1 MGLVLFA
8 VALAVAAWAG
18 LGVVLLLADPVP
30 GRDPI
35 GRVELLCLTV
45 LYGLGVMTLLSF
57 AVGALTDV
65 NTRAPVTAMCALIGA
80 AGVWRRRE
88 LLRASVR
95 LRPIGLGALATV
107 LAIGATSAV
116 VWWFARHQ
124 PLGWDGAVIWEFK
137 AQMAFDNGGRIP
149 PEYYRDPT
157 RLWSHPSYPPFMPLT
172 EAWVYG
178 WWRGPH
184 QQHIKALFPV
194 FFVVA
199 AGMLHAGCARLG
211 GARRWV
217 AVLAPVLLLSVPMVV
232 FGEGGASS
240 GYVDFPLAAC
250 FLAAVVHTVHHART
264 GSAQSLRFAG
274 TLAALLPWMKQEGL
288 VLFATVVLM
297 LLVATIARRPSPT
310 QWRPIGRAAAWA
322 MVPGVVVLGTWR
334 MYLRHIDAELHDEY
348 LPFTLDTLRTNADR
362 TSTIA
367 GSLWDEMQVWDRWS
381 VLWPMMLLATVLW
394 VMRTK
399 GVARVLL
406 PAMVVLPIALDSF
419 VYYFSGWDPVSRH
432 IDASLPRL
440 LLQVAPVA
448 VLTIALTA
456 PRFGRP
462 ATVTERAELDETL
475 HV

>member
-1 MGLVLFA
+1 MGVVLLA

-30 GRDPI
+30 GRDPV

-45 LYGLGVMTLLSF
+45 LYGLGAMTLLSF
-57 AVGALTDV
+57 AVGVLTDLD
-65 NTRAPVTAMCALIGA
+65 TRAPVTVTCALIGA
-80 AGVWRRRE
+80 VGVWRRRE
-88 LLRASVR
+88 LLRSSV
-95 LRPIGLGALATV
+95 LAAPLGVGALATA

-116 VWWFARHQ
+116 VWWFARNQ
-124 PLGWDGAVIWEFK
+124 WLGWDGTLIWEFK
-137 AQMAFDNGGRIP
+137 AQLAFDNGGRIP

-172 EAWVYG
+172 EVWVYG

-184 QQHIKALFPV
+184 QQHLKALFPL
-194 FFVVA
+194 FFVAA

-217 AVLAPVLLLSVPMVV
+217 AVLAPLLLLAVPMVV

-250 FLAAVVHTVHHART
+250 FLAAVVHTIHYART

-274 TLAALLPWMKQEGL
+274 TLAALLPWVKQEGL
-288 VLFATVVLM
+288 VLFGTVALM
-297 LLVATIARRPSPT
+297 LLVASIARRSSPA
-310 QWRPIGRAAAWA
+310 QWGSVRLAALWA
-322 MVPGVVVLGTWR
+322 VGPGVLVLATWR
-334 MYLRHIDAELHDEY
+334 LYLRHIDAELYDEY
-348 LPFTLDTLRTNADR
+348 LPFTLGTLRTNADR

-367 GSLWDEMQVWDRWS
+367 GSLWDEVQRWDRWS
-381 VLWPMMLLATVLW
+381 LLWPMMLLATVLW

-448 VLTIALTA
+448 VLTIAITA
-456 PRFGRP
+456 PRFDRTP
-462 ATVTERAELDETL
+462 DPTERAELDETL
-475 HV
+475 QR